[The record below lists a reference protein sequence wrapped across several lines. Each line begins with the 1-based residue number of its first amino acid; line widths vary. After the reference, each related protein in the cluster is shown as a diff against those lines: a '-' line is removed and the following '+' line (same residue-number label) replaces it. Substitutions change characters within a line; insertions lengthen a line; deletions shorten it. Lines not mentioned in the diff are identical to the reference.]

1 MLSPELRETLDSA
14 IKDTRRRRHEYITLE
29 HLLLALLDDPSAREV
44 LAGCNADIEQLRAEL
59 EQFLEEHVP
68 KLSHEGE
75 VQQTVGVGR
84 VLQRAVL
91 HVQGAGKAEVNG
103 ANLLVAL
110 YAEPESMAV
119 YLLEQQQVRRRDVTL
134 YISHG
139 IGKGGKRQ
147 APRARP
153 SGLPR
158 GEDEDDAVADDPLI
172 AYAVDLSARA
182 ERGDIDPLVGRDQ
195 EVTRLIQVLCRRR
208 KNNPILVGEP
218 GVGKTAVV
226 EGLALRVH
234 EKRVPEAI
242 AGIRIYA
249 LDMGALLAGTKFRG
263 QFEER
268 LKAVI
273 SAIEEEEGAIL
284 FIDEIHTVIGAGA
297 TSGGSM
303 DASNML
309 KPALNAG
316 RVRCIGATT
325 YKEYKNFDR
334 DPALARRFQKIEIVE
349 PTQDESI
356 LILQGLK
363 PAYEAHHKVSYTPE
377 AIEQAVRLAHK
388 HLRDR
393 RLPDSAID
401 VMDETGAA
409 ARLEQASAAPLEA
422 DQEGDED
429 EVEVEDEVE
438 IDVDID
444 DEADTVV
451 TRAPALPSADA
462 DADADADDKAD
473 DADDDKADADDEQ
486 LRLAVGETT
495 ALERRTPGP
504 VIQTGERR
512 KQPSG
517 EPSRQLGEPIIVDV
531 PQVEAVIARM
541 ARIPPKSVSSD
552 DREVLKNLEEGLSQV
567 IFGQDEAVAAAT
579 KAIKRARAGLARPD
593 KPIGCFLFAGPTGVG
608 KTELARQLARL
619 LGMPFLRFD
628 MSEYME
634 KHSVSRLIGAPPG
647 YVGFDQGGQLTDTVS
662 KNPHS
667 VVLLDE
673 IEKAHPDIFAVLLQV
688 MDSATLT
695 DTTGKKTDFRNV
707 ILIMTSNAGAFE
719 MTQRSV
725 GFGGDD
731 SLVDTAANKA
741 LERTFSPEF
750 RNRLDKIVTF
760 GQLPAPVIAKVADK
774 LLRELEIQLADRGV
788 RLTWTPAARDWIA
801 RKGYDKKFGARPM
814 GRVIDDNIKGA
825 LVDELLFG
833 RLEDGGEV
841 QVDLDRGK
849 DELSFVFQAKQD
861 EEPEGEAPDIRE
873 LVEV

>member
-1 MLSPELRETLDSA
+1 MLSPELRETLDTA
-14 IKDTRRRRHEYITLE
+14 IQDTRRRKHEYITLE
-29 HLLLALLDDPSAREV
+29 HLLLALLDDPAAREV
-44 LAGCNADIEQLRAEL
+44 LTGCNADVEALRTAL
-59 EQFLEEHVP
+59 ESFIDEHVP
-68 KLSHEGE
+68 KLDEEGE

-91 HVQGAGKAEVNG
+91 HVQGAGKAEVTG

-110 YAEPESMAV
+110 YAELESMAV
-119 YLLEQQQVRRRDVTL
+119 YLLEQQGVRRRDVTL

-139 IGKGGKRQ
+139 IGKGSARGTPRTRPTGPTRQ
-147 APRARP
+147 Q
-153 SGLPR
+153 
-158 GEDEDDAVADDPLI
+158 EDDEDSVADDPLT
-172 AYAVDLSARA
+172 AYAVDLA
-182 ERGDIDPLVGRDQ
+182 ERAASGDIDPLVGREQ

-208 KNNPILVGEP
+208 KNNPVLVGEP

-226 EGLALRVH
+226 EGLALAVH
-234 EKRVPEAI
+234 DKRVPGPLAD
-242 AGIRIYA
+242 AHIYA

-273 SAIEEEEGAIL
+273 AAIEDEDGAIL

-349 PTQDESI
+349 PTRDEAI

-363 PAYEAHHKVSYTPE
+363 PAYEAHHNVRYTPD
-377 AIEQAVRLAHK
+377 AIEESVRLAHK
-388 HLRDR
+388 YLRDR

-409 ARLEQASAAPLEA
+409 ARIADYTGEPLAPEPDALAPADDDRDEQDERDGHAGTDES
-422 DQEGDED
+422 GDEVD
-429 EVEVEDEVE
+429 VEVEV
-438 IDVDID
+438 DVDTDDTD
-444 DEADTVV
+444 DEETELA
-451 TRAPALPSADA
+451 
-462 DADADADDKAD
+462 
-473 DADDDKADADDEQ
+473 
-486 LRLAVGETT
+486 LAVGETT
-495 ALERRTPGP
+495 ALERRAPGP
-504 VIQTGERR
+504 MIHTGEA
-512 KQPSG
+512 KKP
-517 EPSRQLGEPIIVDV
+517 EPGPATPTADGEPIEIDV

-541 ARIPPKSVSSD
+541 ARIPPKSVSTD
-552 DREVLKNLEEGLSQV
+552 DREVLKNLGEGLRQV
-567 IFGQDEAVAAAT
+567 IFGQDHAVEAAT

-647 YVGFDQGGQLTDTVS
+647 YVGFDQGGQLTDSVT

-667 VVLLDE
+667 IVLLDE

-719 MTQRSV
+719 MTKRSL
-725 GFGGDD
+725 GFGGDTTD
-731 SLVDTAANKA
+731 DTGAKANKA

-760 GQLPAPVIAKVADK
+760 GQLPSEVVAKVADK
-774 LLRELEIQLADRGV
+774 MLRELEIQLAERDV

-801 RKGYDKKFGARPM
+801 TKGYDKKFGARPM
-814 GRVIDDNIKGA
+814 GRVIDENIKGA

-833 RLEDGGEV
+833 QLEGGGAV
-841 QVDLDRGK
+841 RVDLDRDK
-849 DELSFVFQAKQD
+849 NELRFHFTAK
-861 EEPEGEAPDIRE
+861 PDAE
-873 LVEV
+873 

>member
-1 MLSPELRETLDSA
+1 MLSPELRATLDAA
-14 IKDTRRRRHEYITLE
+14 IQDTRRRRHEYITLE
-29 HLLLALLDDPSAREV
+29 HLLLALLDDPTAREV
-44 LAGCNADIEQLRAEL
+44 LTGCNAEIERLRTEL
-59 EQFLEEHVP
+59 ETFLEQNVP
-68 KLSHEGE
+68 KLPEEGGD

-91 HVQGAGKAEVNG
+91 HVQGAGKAEVTG

-110 YAEPESMAV
+110 FAEPESMAV
-119 YLLEQQQVRRRDVTL
+119 YLLEQQSVRRRDVTL

-139 IGKGGKRQ
+139 IGKSARGGA
-147 APRARP
+147 APRVRP
-153 SGLPR
+153 TGLPR
-158 GEDEDDAVADDPLI
+158 GGEDDEDAVAEDPLT
-172 AYAVDLSARA
+172 AYAIDLSARA
-182 ERGDIDPLVGRDQ
+182 ERGDIDPLVGRGE
-195 EVTRLIQVLCRRR
+195 EVTRVIQVLCRRR

-234 EKRVPEAI
+234 ERRVPEAI
-242 AGIRIYA
+242 ASIRIYA

-268 LKAVI
+268 LKAVLA
-273 SAIEEEEGAIL
+273 AIEEEEGAIL

-316 RVRCIGATT
+316 KVRCIGATT
-325 YKEYKNFDR
+325 YKEYRNFDR
-334 DPALARRFQKIEIVE
+334 DPALARRFQKIEITE
-349 PTQDESI
+349 PSEDETI

-363 PAYEAHHKVSYTPE
+363 SAYEAHHNVTYTPD
-377 AIEQAVRLAHK
+377 AIEQSVRLAHK

-401 VMDETGAA
+401 VMDESGAA
-409 ARLEQASAAPLEA
+409 ARLGKIDHAPRPESAADVEA
-422 DQEGDED
+422 E
-429 EVEVEDEVE
+429 E
-438 IDVDID
+438 IDVEVDEDDDD
-444 DEADTVV
+444 DEE
-451 TRAPALPSADA
+451 
-462 DADADADDKAD
+462 
-473 DADDDKADADDEQ
+473 DDDYDYEDEDDGPE

-504 VIQTGERR
+504 VIQTGPRIERAPGDETPR
-512 KQPSG
+512 DPSA
-517 EPSRQLGEPIIVDV
+517 PIIIDV
-531 PQVEAVIARM
+531 PQVEEVIARM

-552 DREVLKNLEEGLSQV
+552 DREVLKNLEEGLGQV
-567 IFGQDEAVAAAT
+567 IFGQDEAVAATT

-647 YVGFDQGGQLTDTVS
+647 YVGFDQGGLMTDSVS

-673 IEKAHPDIFAVLLQV
+673 IEKAHPDIFSILLQV

-719 MTQRSV
+719 MTQRKL
-725 GFGGDD
+725 GFGAEDGV
-731 SLVDTAANKA
+731 SSTANKA
-741 LERTFSPEF
+741 IERTFSPEF
-750 RNRLDKIVTF
+750 RNRLDKVVTF
-760 GQLPAPVIAKVADK
+760 GQLPKPIIDKVADK
-774 LLRELEIQLADRGV
+774 LLRELEIQLADREV
-788 RLTWTPAARDWIA
+788 RLTWTSAARDWIA
-801 RKGYDKKFGARPM
+801 RKGYDNKFGARPM
-814 GRVIDDNIKGA
+814 GRVIDESIKGA

-833 RLEDGGEV
+833 RLEGGGSVE
-841 QVDLDRGK
+841 VDLDAEK
-849 DELSFVFQAKQD
+849 DELKFVFTA
-861 EEPEGEAPDIRE
+861 
-873 LVEV
+873 VENEVDLSLN

>member
-1 MLSPELRETLDSA
+1 MLSPELRATLDAA

-29 HLLLALLDDPSAREV
+29 HLLLALIDDPAAREV
-44 LAGCNADIEQLRAEL
+44 LDGCDAEIEPLRQEL
-59 EQFLEEHVP
+59 EDFIESNVP
-68 KLSHEGE
+68 KLDEEGE

-91 HVQGAGKAEVNG
+91 HVQGAGKAEVTG

-110 YAEPESMAV
+110 FAEPESMAV
-119 YLLEQQQVRRRDVTL
+119 YLLEQKGVRRRDVTL
-134 YISHG
+134 FISHG
-139 IGKGGKRQ
+139 IGKGNSRST
-147 APRARP
+147 PRSRP
-153 SGLPR
+153 TGPGAD
-158 GEDEDDAVADDPLI
+158 GEDEDSVADDPLT
-172 AYAVDLSARA
+172 AYAVDLAARA
-182 ERGDIDPLVGRDQ
+182 ASGDIDPLVGREQ
-195 EVTRLIQVLCRRR
+195 ELTRLIQVLCRRR
-208 KNNPILVGEP
+208 KNNPVLVGEP

-226 EGLALRVH
+226 EGLALAVH
-234 EKRVPEAI
+234 DQKVPEPI
-242 AGIRIYA
+242 ADAHIYA
-249 LDMGALLAGTKFRG
+249 LDMGSLLAGTKFRG

-273 SAIEEEEGAIL
+273 AAIEEQPGAIL

-349 PTQDESI
+349 PTTDEAI

-363 PAYEAHHKVSYTPE
+363 PAYEAHHNVSYTPD
-377 AIEQAVRLAHK
+377 AIEESVRLAHK
-388 HLRDR
+388 YLRDR

-409 ARLEQASAAPLEA
+409 ARLGDYGKAKPAGALPA
-422 DQEGDED
+422 GDED
-429 EVEVEDEVE
+429 
-438 IDVDID
+438 
-444 DEADTVV
+444 
-451 TRAPALPSADA
+451 APEGADA
-462 DADADADDKAD
+462 KEPKAEEAAD
-473 DADDDKADADDEQ
+473 EMT
-486 LRLAVGETT
+486 LAVGETT
-495 ALERRTPGP
+495 ALERRDPGP
-504 VIQTGERR
+504 VIHTGEAAPREAA
-512 KQPSG
+512 PGAG
-517 EPSRQLGEPIIVDV
+517 EAAKAGEPIIIDI
-531 PQVEAVIARM
+531 PQVETVIARM
-541 ARIPPKSVSSD
+541 ARIPPKSVSTD
-552 DREVLKNLEEGLSQV
+552 DRAVLKSLGEGLRQV
-567 IFGQDEAVAAAT
+567 LFGQDEAVATAT

-593 KPIGCFLFAGPTGVG
+593 KPIGCFLFTGPTGVG

-647 YVGFDQGGQLTDTVS
+647 YVGFDQGGQLTDSVA

-667 VVLLDE
+667 IVLLDE
-673 IEKAHPDIFAVLLQV
+673 IEKAHPDIFSVLLQV

-719 MTQRSV
+719 MTQRKV
-725 GFGGDD
+725 GFGSDD
-731 SLVDTAANKA
+731 GNVDSAANKA

-760 GQLPAPVIAKVADK
+760 GQLPQPVIEKVADK
-774 LLRELEIQLADRGV
+774 MLRELEIQLSERDV
-788 RLTWTPAARDWIA
+788 RLTWTPAARDWVS

-814 GRVIDDNIKGA
+814 ARVIDEAIKGA

-833 RLEDGGEV
+833 RLEGGGSVEV
-841 QVDLDRGK
+841 DCDRDK
-849 DELSFVFQAKQD
+849 DELVFRFTAR
-861 EEPEGEAPDIRE
+861 EEDEGEAEAPKAKHEARE
-873 LVEV
+873 LVEA

>member
-1 MLSPELRETLDSA
+1 MLSPELRDTLDSA
-14 IKDTRRRRHEYITLE
+14 IQDTRRRRHEYITLE
-29 HLLLALLDDPSAREV
+29 HLLLALLDDPSARDV
-44 LAGCNADIEQLRAEL
+44 LTGCNAEIEQLRAEL
-59 EQFLEEHVP
+59 ESFLEAHVP
-68 KLSHEGE
+68 KLSSDGDDDDAQ

-91 HVQGAGKAEVNG
+91 HVQGAGKAEVTG

-110 YAEPESMAV
+110 FAEPESMAV
-119 YLLEQQQVRRRDVTL
+119 YLLEQQSVRRRDVTL
-134 YISHG
+134 YIAHG
-139 IGKGGKRQ
+139 IGKNSQRQ

-153 SGLPR
+153 TGLPR
-158 GEDEDDAVADDPLI
+158 GEEDEDSVADDPLE
-172 AYAVDLSARA
+172 AYAIDLAARA

-195 EVTRLIQVLCRRR
+195 ELTRLIQVLCRRR
-208 KNNPILVGEP
+208 KNNPVLVGEP

-234 EKRVPEAI
+234 EQRVPDAI
-242 AGIRIYA
+242 ADIRVYA

-273 SAIEEEEGAIL
+273 AAIEAEPGAIL

-349 PTQDESI
+349 PTEDETI

-363 PAYEAHHKVSYTPE
+363 AAYETHHHVEYTPD
-377 AIEQAVRLAHK
+377 AIEQSVRLAHK

-409 ARLEQASAAPLEA
+409 ARLGEIDHRKRPDA
-422 DQEGDED
+422 DSSSESEGAD
-429 EVEVEDEVE
+429 EVEVDL
-438 IDVDID
+438 DG
-444 DEADTVV
+444 EASSTPAS
-451 TRAPALPSADA
+451 RALEAGAIPLPSSERSPSDR
-462 DADADADDKAD
+462 D
-473 DADDDKADADDEQ
+473 

-495 ALERRTPGP
+495 ALERRDPGP
-504 VIQTGERR
+504 MIQTGPRVERSSETDAPR
-512 KQPSG
+512 DPNA
-517 EPSRQLGEPIIVDV
+517 PIIVDV
-531 PQVEAVIARM
+531 PEVEAVIARM
-541 ARIPPKSVSSD
+541 ARIPPKSVSTD
-552 DREVLKNLEEGLSQV
+552 DREVLRNLAEGLSQV
-567 IFGQDEAVAAAT
+567 IFGQDEAVGAAT

-673 IEKAHPDIFAVLLQV
+673 IEKAHPDIFSVLLQV
-688 MDSATLT
+688 MDSANLT

-719 MTQRSV
+719 MTQRKM
-725 GFGGDD
+725 GFGDEDGPLD
-731 SLVDTAANKA
+731 SVANKA

-760 GQLPAPVIAKVADK
+760 GQLPQPIVDKVADK
-774 LLRELEIQLADRGV
+774 MLRELEIQLADRNV

-833 RLEDGGEV
+833 RLESGGEV
-841 QVDLDRGK
+841 RVDWEPGK
-849 DELSFVFQAKQD
+849 DELRFVFTAED
-861 EEPEGEAPDIRE
+861 DDTSPASPPIAAPVDGGVDIHE
-873 LVEV
+873 LVDA

>member
-14 IKDTRRRRHEYITLE
+14 IQDTRRRRHEYITLE

-44 LAGCNADIEQLRAEL
+44 LVGCNADVERLRAEL
-59 EQFLEEHVP
+59 EQFLDEHVP
-68 KLSHEGE
+68 KLAEEGE

-91 HVQGAGKAEVNG
+91 HVQGAGKAEVTG

-110 YAEPESMAV
+110 FAEPESMAV

-134 YISHG
+134 YIAHG

-147 APRARP
+147 APRSRP
-153 SGLPR
+153 AGLPR
-158 GEDEDDAVADDPLI
+158 GEDEDDAVADDPLT
-172 AYAVDLSARA
+172 AYAIDLSARA
-182 ERGDIDPLVGRDQ
+182 ERGDIDTLVGRDQ
-195 EVTRLIQVLCRRR
+195 EVTRVIQVLCRRR

-242 AGIRIYA
+242 ADIRIYA

-273 SAIEEEEGAIL
+273 GAIEEEDGAIL

-349 PTQDESI
+349 PTEDESI

-363 PAYEAHHKVSYTPE
+363 PAYEAHHQVTYTPD

-409 ARLEQASAAPLEA
+409 ARLGEIDHSVRPGGEDEEHDVDLEA
-422 DQEGDED
+422 DEDED
-429 EVEVEDEVE
+429 GEGEPAEGTEGRHRALPAGSED
-438 IDVDID
+438 
-444 DEADTVV
+444 
-451 TRAPALPSADA
+451 APA
-462 DADADADDKAD
+462 
-473 DADDDKADADDEQ
+473 EE

-495 ALERRTPGP
+495 ALERRAPA
-504 VIQTGERR
+504 VIHTGEREQR
-512 KQPSG
+512 RASEHAHVPG
-517 EPSRQLGEPIIVDV
+517 DPIVVDV

-552 DREVLKNLEEGLSQV
+552 DREVLKNLGEGLGQV

-725 GFGGDD
+725 GFGQDD
-731 SLVDTAANKA
+731 GVVDAAATKA

-760 GQLPAPVIAKVADK
+760 GQLPEPIIAKVADK
-774 LLRELEIQLADRGV
+774 MLRELEIQLADRGV
-788 RLTWTPAARDWIA
+788 RLTWTPAARDWVA

-814 GRVIDDNIKGA
+814 GRVIDENIKGA

-833 RLEDGGEV
+833 RLEGGGAV
-841 QVDLDRGK
+841 RVDLDRGK
-849 DELSFVFQAKQD
+849 DELSFSFTAKQD
-861 EEPEGEAPDIRE
+861 DDDEGADTTGEAPDIHA
-873 LVEV
+873 LVEA

>member
-1 MLSPELRETLDSA
+1 MLSPELRATLDAA
-14 IKDTRRRRHEYITLE
+14 IQDTRRRRHEYITLE
-29 HLLLALLDDPSAREV
+29 HLLLALLDDPTAREV
-44 LAGCNADIEQLRAEL
+44 LTGCNAEIERLRTDLENFL
-59 EQFLEEHVP
+59 EQNVP
-68 KLSHEGE
+68 KLPEEGGD

-91 HVQGAGKAEVNG
+91 HVQGAGKAEVTG

-110 YAEPESMAV
+110 FAEPESMAV
-119 YLLEQQQVRRRDVTL
+119 YLLEQQSVRRRDVTL

-139 IGKGGKRQ
+139 IGKAQRGS
-147 APRARP
+147 ATPRARP

-158 GEDEDDAVADDPLI
+158 GGEDDEDAVAEDPLT
-172 AYAVDLSARA
+172 AYAIDLSARA
-182 ERGDIDPLVGRDQ
+182 ERGDIDPLVGREQ
-195 EVTRLIQVLCRRR
+195 EVMRLIQVLCRRR
-208 KNNPILVGEP
+208 KNNPVLVGEP

-234 EKRVPEAI
+234 ERRVPEAI
-242 AGIRIYA
+242 SNIRIYA

-268 LKAVI
+268 LKAVLA
-273 SAIEEEEGAIL
+273 AIEEEEGAIL

-325 YKEYKNFDR
+325 YKEYRNFDR
-334 DPALARRFQKIEIVE
+334 DPALARRFQKIEITE
-349 PTQDESI
+349 PSEDETI

-363 PAYEAHHKVSYTPE
+363 SAYEAHHQVQYTPE

-401 VMDETGAA
+401 VMDESGAA
-409 ARLEQASAAPLEA
+409 ARLDSAVPAGKQGPRRVEDVDA
-422 DQEGDED
+422 EEIDVEVDDED
-429 EVEVEDEVE
+429 EE
-438 IDVDID
+438 D
-444 DEADTVV
+444 DED
-451 TRAPALPSADA
+451 L
-462 DADADADDKAD
+462 
-473 DADDDKADADDEQ
+473 DDDDGPAQAE

-504 VIQTGERR
+504 IIQTGPRVERGAGADAPR
-512 KQPSG
+512 DPSA
-517 EPSRQLGEPIIVDV
+517 PIIIDV
-531 PQVEAVIARM
+531 PHIEEVIARM

-552 DREVLKNLEEGLSQV
+552 DREVLKNLEEGLGQV

-647 YVGFDQGGQLTDTVS
+647 YVGFDQGGLMTDAVS

-673 IEKAHPDIFAVLLQV
+673 IEKAHPDIFSILLQV

-719 MTQRSV
+719 MAQRKL
-725 GFGGDD
+725 GFGSDD
-731 SLVDTAANKA
+731 DGVPSAANKA

-760 GQLPAPVIAKVADK
+760 GQLPKPIIDKVADK
-774 LLRELEIQLADRGV
+774 LLRELEIQLADREV
-788 RLTWTPAARDWIA
+788 RLTWTSAARDWIA
-801 RKGYDKKFGARPM
+801 RKGYDNKFGARPM
-814 GRVIDDNIKGA
+814 GRVIDESIKGA

-833 RLEDGGEV
+833 RLEGGGSV
-841 QVDLDRGK
+841 QVDLDAQK
-849 DELSFVFQAKQD
+849 DELKFVFTAVEKDQ
-861 EEPEGEAPDIRE
+861 E
-873 LVEV
+873 LN

>member
-1 MLSPELRETLDSA
+1 MLSPELRATLDAA
-14 IKDTRRRRHEYITLE
+14 IQDTRRRRHEYITLE
-29 HLLLALLDDPSAREV
+29 HLLLALLDDPTAREV
-44 LAGCNADIEQLRAEL
+44 LTGCNAEIDRLRTEL
-59 EQFLEEHVP
+59 ETFLEQNVP
-68 KLSHEGE
+68 KLSEEGGD

-91 HVQGAGKAEVNG
+91 HVQGAGKAEVTG

-110 YAEPESMAV
+110 FAEPESMAV
-119 YLLEQQQVRRRDVTL
+119 YLLEQQSVRRRDVTL
-134 YISHG
+134 FISHG
-139 IGKGGKRQ
+139 IGKAQRGA

-158 GEDEDDAVADDPLI
+158 GGEDDEDSVAEDPLT

-182 ERGDIDPLVGRDQ
+182 ERGDIDPLVGREQ

-208 KNNPILVGEP
+208 KNNPVLVGEP

-234 EKRVPEAI
+234 ERRVPEAI
-242 AGIRIYA
+242 ASIRIYA

-273 SAIEEEEGAIL
+273 AAIEEEEGAIL

-334 DPALARRFQKIEIVE
+334 DPALARRFQKIEITE
-349 PTQDESI
+349 PTEDETI

-363 PAYEAHHKVSYTPE
+363 PAYEAHHHVQYTPD

-409 ARLEQASAAPLEA
+409 ARLGKIDHSPRPIVEEA
-422 DQEGDED
+422 DAE
-429 EVEVEDEVE
+429 E
-438 IDVDID
+438 IDVEVD
-444 DEADTVV
+444 DEEEEDV
-451 TRAPALPSADA
+451 
-462 DADADADDKAD
+462 
-473 DADDDKADADDEQ
+473 DDDDDEYTEDTDVRRPAQ
-486 LRLAVGETT
+486 AELRLAVGETT
-495 ALERRTPGP
+495 ALERRAPGP
-504 VIQTGERR
+504 IIQTGPRIDRSSDEEAPRD
-512 KQPSG
+512 PG
-517 EPSRQLGEPIIVDV
+517 APIIIDV
-531 PQVEAVIARM
+531 PQVEEVIARM

-552 DREVLKNLEEGLSQV
+552 DREVLKNLEEGLGQV
-567 IFGQDEAVAAAT
+567 IFGQTEAVAATT

-647 YVGFDQGGQLTDTVS
+647 YVGFDQGGLMTDAVS
-662 KNPHS
+662 RNPHS

-673 IEKAHPDIFAVLLQV
+673 IEKAHPDIFSILLQV
-688 MDSATLT
+688 MDSANLT

-719 MTQRSV
+719 MTQRKL
-725 GFGGDD
+725 GFGAEDGV
-731 SLVDTAANKA
+731 SSTANKA
-741 LERTFSPEF
+741 IERTFSPEF
-750 RNRLDKIVTF
+750 RNRLDKVVTF
-760 GQLPAPVIAKVADK
+760 GQLPKPIIDKVADK
-774 LLRELEIQLADRGV
+774 LLRELEIQLADREV
-788 RLTWTPAARDWIA
+788 RLTWTTAARDWIA
-801 RKGYDKKFGARPM
+801 RKGYDNKFGARPM
-814 GRVIDDNIKGA
+814 GRVIDESIKGA

-833 RLEDGGEV
+833 RLEDGGSVE
-841 QVDLDRGK
+841 VDLDAEK
-849 DELSFVFQAKQD
+849 DELKFVFTAD
-861 EEPEGEAPDIRE
+861 ELETPSSSLGD
-873 LVEV
+873 LN

>member
-44 LAGCNADIEQLRAEL
+44 LTGCNADIERLRAEL

-91 HVQGAGKAEVNG
+91 HVQGAGKAEVTG

-139 IGKGGKRQ
+139 IGKGGKRA

-153 SGLPR
+153 TGLPR
-158 GEDEDDAVADDPLI
+158 GEEDDDAVADDPLS

-182 ERGDIDPLVGRDQ
+182 ERGDIDTLVGRDQ

-208 KNNPILVGEP
+208 KNNPVLVGEP

-273 SAIEEEEGAIL
+273 AAIEEEEGAIL

-349 PTQDESI
+349 PTEDESI

-363 PAYEAHHKVSYTPE
+363 PAYEAHHKVVYTPD

-409 ARLEQASAAPLEA
+409 ARLGEIDHGPRTDGER
-422 DQEGDED
+422 DE
-429 EVEVEDEVE
+429 EEEVE
-438 IDVDID
+438 IDLELD

-451 TRAPALPSADA
+451 TRHPPALGDGSEAEQLSSRPADRA
-462 DADADADDKAD
+462 
-473 DADDDKADADDEQ
+473 E

-504 VIQTGERR
+504 VIHTGERR
-512 KQPSG
+512 GRPSG
-517 EPSRQLGEPIIVDV
+517 EPKREPGAPIIVDV
-531 PQVEAVIARM
+531 PQVEEVIARM

-552 DREVLKNLEEGLSQV
+552 DREVLKNLEEGLGQV

-579 KAIKRARAGLARPD
+579 KAIKRARAGLARAD
-593 KPIGCFLFAGPTGVG
+593 KPIGAFLFAGPTGVG

-647 YVGFDQGGQLTDTVS
+647 YVGFDQGGQLTDSVS

-725 GFGGDD
+725 GFGSDEGVVD
-731 SLVDTAANKA
+731 SAANKA
-741 LERTFSPEF
+741 IERTFSPEF
-750 RNRLDKIVTF
+750 RNRLDKVVTF
-760 GQLPAPVIAKVADK
+760 GQLPEPIIAKVADK

-788 RLTWTPAARDWIA
+788 RLTWTPAARAWVA

-814 GRVIDDNIKGA
+814 GRVIDENIKGA

-833 RLEDGGEV
+833 RLEDGGGV
-841 QVDLDRGK
+841 QVDLDKDK
-849 DELSFVFQAKQD
+849 DELTFTFTAKQEQD
-861 EEPEGEAPDIRE
+861 DSEAAVERE

>member
-1 MLSPELRETLDSA
+1 MLSPELRETLDAA
-14 IKDTRRRRHEYITLE
+14 IQDTRRRRHEYITLE

-44 LAGCNADIEQLRAEL
+44 MLGCNADLDELREEL
-59 EQFLEEHVP
+59 ETVLEANVP
-68 KLSHEGE
+68 KLDEEGE

-84 VLQRAVL
+84 VLQRALL
-91 HVQGAGKAEVNG
+91 HVQGSGKAEVTG

-110 YAEPESMAV
+110 FTELESMAV
-119 YLLEQQQVRRRDVTL
+119 YLLEQQGVRRRDVTL

-139 IGKGGKRQ
+139 IGRGNGRS
-147 APRARP
+147 APRSRP
-153 SGLPR
+153 NGASNSSPGGPN
-158 GEDEDDAVADDPLI
+158 EDDDDVSDDPLA
-172 AYAVDLSARA
+172 AYAVDLAARA
-182 ERGDIDPLVGRDQ
+182 ASGDIDPLIGRRD

-208 KNNPILVGEP
+208 KNNPVLVGEP

-226 EGLALRVH
+226 EGLALAIH
-234 EKRVPEAI
+234 EGRVPGPLANAQI
-242 AGIRIYA
+242 FA
-249 LDMGALLAGTKFRG
+249 LDMGSLLAGTKFRG

-273 SAIEEEEGAIL
+273 AAIEEHEGAVL

-309 KPALNAG
+309 KPALNSG

-334 DPALARRFQKIEIVE
+334 DPALARRFQKIEILE
-349 PTQDESI
+349 PTQDEAI

-363 PAYEAHHKVSYTPE
+363 PAYEAHHNVSYTPD
-377 AIEQAVRLAHK
+377 AIEESVRLAHK

-409 ARLEQASAAPLEA
+409 ARIAAYGEPTPTDAAS
-422 DQEGDED
+422 ED
-429 EVEVEDEVE
+429 
-438 IDVDID
+438 
-444 DEADTVV
+444 
-451 TRAPALPSADA
+451 DA
-462 DADADADDKAD
+462 DADAAPDSGDTPETGEAKAE
-473 DADDDKADADDEQ
+473 AGEAQTETGETKAEAATNEIKAGEFA
-486 LRLAVGETT
+486 LAVGETT
-495 ALERRTPGP
+495 ALERRAPAPLIHTGEAHKPEPGP
-504 VIQTGERR
+504 SAPVAEGEVIT
-512 KQPSG
+512 
-517 EPSRQLGEPIIVDV
+517 IDV
-531 PQVEAVIARM
+531 AQVEAVIARM
-541 ARIPPKSVSSD
+541 ARIPAKSVSSD
-552 DREVLKNLEEGLSQV
+552 DRAVLKNLGEGLRQV
-567 IFGQDEAVAAAT
+567 LFGQDEAVAAAT

-593 KPIGCFLFAGPTGVG
+593 KPIGSFLFAGPTGVG

-647 YVGFDQGGQLTDTVS
+647 YVGFDQGGQLTDAVA

-688 MDSATLT
+688 MDNATLT

-719 MTQRSV
+719 MTQRHL
-725 GFGGDD
+725 GFGGDTTD
-731 SLVDTAANKA
+731 ETSAKANKA

-750 RNRLDKIVTF
+750 RNRLDKVVTF
-760 GQLPAPVIAKVADK
+760 GQLPEPVIRKVADK
-774 LLRELEIQLADRGV
+774 MLRELEIQLSERDV
-788 RLTWTPAARDWIA
+788 RLTWTPAARDWIVT
-801 RKGYDKKFGARPM
+801 KGYDKKFGARPM
-814 GRVIDDNIKGA
+814 ARVIDDSIKGA

-833 RLEDGGEV
+833 QLEGGGAV
-841 QVDLDRGK
+841 HVDHKRGDK
-849 DELSFVFQAKQD
+849 ELSFSFTA
-861 EEPEGEAPDIRE
+861 RE
-873 LVEV
+873 D

>member
-1 MLSPELRETLDSA
+1 MLSPELRATLDSA
-14 IKDTRRRRHEYITLE
+14 IQDTRRRRHEYITLE

-44 LAGCNADIEQLRAEL
+44 LVGCEADVDKLRGDL
-59 EQFLEEHVP
+59 ESFLDEHVP
-68 KLSHEGE
+68 KLDEEGE

-91 HVQGAGKAEVNG
+91 HVQGAGKAEVTG

-110 YAEPESMAV
+110 FAEPESMAV
-119 YLLEQQQVRRRDVTL
+119 YLLEQQSVRRRDVTL
-134 YISHG
+134 FISHG
-139 IGKGGKRQ
+139 IGKGGGRQ
-147 APRARP
+147 ASRSRP
-153 SGLPR
+153 TGLPR
-158 GEDEDDAVADDPLI
+158 GGEDDEEGVSDDPLT
-172 AYAVDLSARA
+172 AYAVDLASRA
-182 ERGDIDPLVGRDQ
+182 EAGDIDPLVGREQ

-208 KNNPILVGEP
+208 KNNPVLVGEP

-234 EKRVPEAI
+234 EKRVPAAI

-273 SAIEEEEGAIL
+273 EAIESEDGAIL

-349 PTQDESI
+349 PSEDETI

-363 PAYEAHHKVSYTPE
+363 PAYEAHHAVSYTPD
-377 AIEQAVRLAHK
+377 AIEQSVRLAHK
-388 HLRDR
+388 YLRDR

-409 ARLEQASAAPLEA
+409 ARLDRSAPASEVAAN
-422 DQEGDED
+422 QGDEEIELDLDDD
-429 EVEVEDEVE
+429 EVDEVDE
-438 IDVDID
+438 VD
-444 DEADTVV
+444 ASTVDTVV
-451 TRAPALPSADA
+451 TPRPELPAGTDQEASSTEETEEAEPAG
-462 DADADADDKAD
+462 
-473 DADDDKADADDEQ
+473 E

-495 ALERRTPGP
+495 TLERRKPGP
-504 VIQTGERR
+504 VLQTGERLPGR
-512 KQPSG
+512 IDQGG
-517 EPSRQLGEPIIVDV
+517 EETPGEPIIIDV

-552 DREVLKNLEEGLSQV
+552 DREVLRNLDDGLSQV
-567 IFGQDEAVAAAT
+567 IFGQDEAVGAAT

-647 YVGFDQGGQLTDTVS
+647 YVGFDQGGQLTDTVA

-719 MTQRSV
+719 MSQRKV
-725 GFGGDD
+725 GFGSDEGV
-731 SLVDTAANKA
+731 SSEANKA

-760 GQLPAPVIAKVADK
+760 GQLPKPVVLKVADK
-774 LLRELEIQLADRGV
+774 MLRELEIQLADRDV
-788 RLTWTPAARDWIA
+788 RLSWTPAARDWIA
-801 RKGYDKKFGARPM
+801 DKGYDKKFGARPM
-814 GRVIDDNIKGA
+814 GRVIDDNIKAA

-833 RLEDGGEV
+833 RLEGGGSVEV
-841 QVDLDRGK
+841 DCEAGK
-849 DELSFVFQAKQD
+849 LTFEFSADANEA
-861 EEPEGEAPDIRE
+861 EAPTPKRE
-873 LVEV
+873 LVEA

>member
-44 LAGCNADIEQLRAEL
+44 LTGCNADIERLRAEL

-91 HVQGAGKAEVNG
+91 HVQGAGKAEVTG

-153 SGLPR
+153 TGLPR
-158 GEDEDDAVADDPLI
+158 GEDDDDAVADDPLT

-182 ERGDIDPLVGRDQ
+182 ERGDIDTLVGRDQ

-208 KNNPILVGEP
+208 KNNPVLVGEP

-273 SAIEEEEGAIL
+273 AAIEEEEGAIL

-363 PAYEAHHKVSYTPE
+363 PAYEAHHKVTYTPE

-409 ARLEQASAAPLEA
+409 ARLGEIDHAPRA
-422 DQEGDED
+422 DGERDE
-429 EVEVEDEVE
+429 EDEVE
-438 IDVDID
+438 IDVELD

-451 TRAPALPSADA
+451 TRHPPALGDGSDP
-462 DADADADDKAD
+462 DK
-473 DADDDKADADDEQ
+473 

-512 KQPSG
+512 RPSG
-517 EPSRQLGEPIIVDV
+517 EPRREPGGPIIVDV
-531 PQVEAVIARM
+531 PQVEEVIARM

-552 DREVLKNLEEGLSQV
+552 DREVLKNLEEGLGQV

-579 KAIKRARAGLARPD
+579 KAIKRARAGLARAD
-593 KPIGCFLFAGPTGVG
+593 KPIGAFLFAGPTGVG

-647 YVGFDQGGQLTDTVS
+647 YVGFDQGGQLTDSVS

-725 GFGGDD
+725 GFGSDEGVVD
-731 SLVDTAANKA
+731 SAANKA
-741 LERTFSPEF
+741 IERTFSPEF

-760 GQLPAPVIAKVADK
+760 GQLPDSIIAKVADK

-788 RLTWTPAARDWIA
+788 RLTWTPAAREWVA

-814 GRVIDDNIKGA
+814 GRVIDENIKGA

-833 RLEDGGEV
+833 QLEDGGEV
-841 QVDLDRGK
+841 QVDCDKAK
-849 DELSFVFQAKQD
+849 DELTFSFTAKQED
-861 EEPEGEAPDIRE
+861 ESNTPDIHE